1 MSKVRRLPHV
11 WCQPTFN
18 CMLTLQVLGGRAAAH
33 GAGAVDSLDQ
43 LTRVALFALVPGA
56 KSKKGALEVTLRCTR
71 SV

>member
-1 MSKVRRLPHV
+1 
-11 WCQPTFN
+11 
-18 CMLTLQVLGGRAAAH
+18 MLTLQVLGGRAAAH